1 MNDVPPALGKS
12 DGVALYHTMTGIEDM
27 LQRTRSRGYLSL
39 SLLIRSG
46 LVLCLAVVGAAAQG
60 AVPVVEAKVVTAA
73 SAAHPNSGF
82 KLAVIAAIAA
92 GYHINDHKPT
102 LDYLIPTDLTLDTP
116 KQLTLEQVLYPKG
129 QPVKFAFS
137 DLPLS
142 VYQGTVTIGALLK
155 VARAVPAGDYPIQ
168 GKLTYQACN
177 DHACL
182 PPARVPVKLT
192 VKVVRRTQPV
202 KPMNSDV
209 FNRIEFE
216 QSAAQ

>member
-1 MNDVPPALGKS
+1 VSDGPPPLSKS
-12 DGVALYHTMTGIEDM
+12 DGATLYQTVTGIEGM
-27 LQRTRSRGYLSL
+27 SQRTRTHGYLSV
-39 SLLIRSG
+39 SLLIRSC
-46 LVLCLAVVGAAAQG
+46 LVLCLVVVAAAQG
-60 AVPVVEAKVVTAA
+60 AAPVVEAKVLTAA

-82 KLAVIAAIAA
+82 KMAVIAAIAP

-216 QSAAQ
+216 QSAAR